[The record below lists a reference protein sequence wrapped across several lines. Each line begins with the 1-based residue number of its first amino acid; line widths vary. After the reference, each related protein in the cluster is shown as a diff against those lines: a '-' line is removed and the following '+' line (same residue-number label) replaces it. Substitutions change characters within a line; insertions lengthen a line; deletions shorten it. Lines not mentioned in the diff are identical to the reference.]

1 MRTLFSSNLFSSNG
15 MTLLLM
21 GVLLLFAS
29 AIGRVTAT
37 NVGQWLQGT
46 ALRTERAT
54 VPAPERFAVA
64 TVDWSR
70 R

>member
-1 MRTLFSSNLFSSNG
+1 MRTMFSGNG

-37 NVGQWLQGT
+37 NVGQWLQGS
-46 ALRTERAT
+46 ALRTERAA
-54 VPAPERFAVA
+54 VPAPERLAVA
-64 TVDWSR
+64 AVDWGKR
-70 R
+70 